1 MTRVVT
7 AGVCLLLT
15 LVSLGAATASEQQA
29 GRPPKWWQNK
39 ACTLA
44 IGLSEAQSTQLERI
58 FQAVR
63 DELRAEKGEL
73 ERQETALSALLADP
87 RADEGTVM
95 RTIDRVEAARGALSK
110 TRTLMLYRMH
120 RLLSPEQRQR
130 LDEFERQ
137 QARQSDTQV
146 RSRP

>member
-1 MTRVVT
+1 MKHVVT

-15 LVSLGAATASEQQA
+15 LVSLGAAAEQA
-29 GRPPKWWQNK
+29 GRPSKWWQNK
-39 ACTLA
+39 ACASA
-44 IGLSEAQSTQLERI
+44 ISLSDAQAAQLERI

-110 TRTLMLYRMH
+110 TRTMMLYRMH
-120 RLLSPEQRQR
+120 RLLSPDQRQR

-137 QARQSDTQV
+137 QARQADTHV

>member
-1 MTRVVT
+1 MKQLVT

-15 LVSLGAATASEQQA
+15 LVSFGAADASEQQA

-44 IGLSEAQSTQLERI
+44 IGLSEAQSAQLERI
-58 FQAVR
+58 FQGVR

-73 ERQETALSALLADP
+73 ERQETALSALLADA

-120 RLLSPEQRQR
+120 RLLSPEQRLR

-137 QARQSDTQV
+137 QARKADTQV
-146 RSRP
+146 RPRP